1 MQLSQSTRE
10 VESGHSHSAEQSS
23 TTATASGGGDTLK
36 EKASLLTTTARSS
49 SKHRRNKANA
59 SEAARSRSEDEQGSS
74 AAGGPRAN
82 KGRRANGKKISLWKR
97 LVYALTC
104 QSPHAIEIDEGVS
117 RPPEPSTSDAGKEQ
131 PISEKPTETAA
142 PGTAAPREIVVS
154 IPQTA
159 PGDFHTAPSTAEVKT
174 DTPGAGGEAA
184 PVVTP
189 APDLAPSESED
200 PSVVVPPSPTTHVLP
215 VDETLNV
222 TSGAVV
228 PPGATGREQGEES
241 EESSIEED
249 DHRADEEDEE
259 ERLILQGGAGIPKGP
274 DGVPRPLLPP
284 LSPQHAGRK
293 CLVLDLDET
302 LVHSSFKVPANSS
315 TSLA

>member
-1 MQLSQSTRE
+1 MQPAVSTRE

-23 TTATASGGGDTLK
+23 TTASGGDTLK
-36 EKASLLTTTARSS
+36 EKASLSTGTATANT
-49 SKHRRNKANA
+49 KHRRRKTSDTAHSA
-59 SEAARSRSEDEQGSS
+59 ISEERSAPKTRARRGH
-74 AAGGPRAN
+74 
-82 KGRRANGKKISLWKR
+82 GKKVSIWKK

-104 QSPHAIEIDEGVS
+104 QSPQAIEIDEVVTHA
-117 RPPEPSTSDAGKEQ
+117 PQPQPSTSNERKEA
-131 PISEKPTETAA
+131 PISEKEKPTETPA
-142 PGTAAPREIVVS
+142 PPRDIVVT
-154 IPQTA
+154 IPSGPLAEAQA
-159 PGDFHTAPSTAEVKT
+159 QPPSTTEAES
-174 DTPGAGGEAA
+174 G
-184 PVVTP
+184 PVASV
-189 APDLAPSESED
+189 PDLSPSESED
-200 PSVVVPPSPTTHVLP
+200 PSVVVPPSPTSHVLP

-249 DHRADEEDEE
+249 DRRAEEEDEE
-259 ERLILQGGAGIPKGP
+259 ERLILEGGAGIPKGP

-302 LVHSSFKVPANSS
+302 LVHSSFKVCVIE
-315 TSLA
+315 LVLG